1 MELSPEVL
9 IYIQTIKNYLE
20 TNQEAKNYFLKNAD
34 YDLFFDNLAQISE
47 INFQKTGEPQLSEH
61 QFEFLR
67 ISMMIFKEVDEEE
80 KKVDQTIYE
89 YIPQDIKFYLK

>member
-1 MELSPEVL
+1 MKLSSEVL
-9 IYIQTIKNYLE
+9 IYVQTIKNYLE
-20 TNQEAKNYFLKNAD
+20 TNQEARDYFLKNAD

-47 INFQKTGEPQLSEH
+47 INFQKNGEPQLTQQ

-67 ISMMIFKEVDEEE
+67 VSMMIFKEVEEQE
-80 KKVDQTIYE
+80 INQTIYE

>member
-1 MELSPEVL
+1 MKLSSDVL
-9 IYIQTIKNYLE
+9 IYVQTIKNYLE
-20 TNQEAKNYFLKNAD
+20 TNQEARDYFLKNAD

-47 INFQKTGEPQLSEH
+47 INFQKTGEPQLTQQ

-67 ISMMIFKEVDEEE
+67 VSMMIFKEVDEQE
-80 KKVDQTIYE
+80 VDQTIYN